1 MHKTAAHF
9 ALELATFA
17 GAFAAL
23 AALAHFT
30 R

>member
-1 MHKTAAHF
+1 MHKTATQF
-9 ALELATFA
+9 ALEIATFA

-23 AALAHFT
+23 AALAHVT